1 MLLYRLDFS
10 NCTEKVEIS
19 GTCSMQGEDEKCI
32 QNFDL
37 KTSKRFKEPYHRSE
51 YNIKMDAREMVC

>member
-19 GTCSMQGEDEKCI
+19 GTCSMQGEEKCI
-32 QNFDL
+32 QNFDQ
-37 KTSKRFKEPYHRSE
+37 KTSE
-51 YNIKMDAREMVC
+51 RERERERERENVQRTLS